1 MFGYGRVQGDHH
13 ALLVGRDVRRRSGHR
28 SGSTVGARRTDYNRC
43 AGAATAANEWM
54 IPAWRDVYRLAPAGA
69 KAMGRTPTLQQIK
82 RTCTYLRQGTPAAW
96 VVDSYFDIALAS
108 GTTRQQQADMV
119 MYSTAVLVVA
129 TKRLCPSYT
138 AEVWAAISA
147 S

>member
-1 MFGYGRVQGDHH
+1 MIWKVMSAAAAAMALSAPSAH
-13 ALLVGRDVRRRSGHR
+13 AAP
-28 SGSTVGARRTDYNRC
+28 TMTGAPVP
-43 AGAATAANEWM
+43 AAATAANEWM

-69 KAMGRTPTLQQIK
+69 KAMGRTATLQQIK
-82 RTCTYLRQGTPAAW
+82 RTCDYLRRGTPAAW
-96 VVDSYFDIALAS
+96 VVGSYFDIALAS
-108 GTTRQQQADMV
+108 GTSRQQQADMV

-138 AEVWAAISA
+138 AEVWDAISE